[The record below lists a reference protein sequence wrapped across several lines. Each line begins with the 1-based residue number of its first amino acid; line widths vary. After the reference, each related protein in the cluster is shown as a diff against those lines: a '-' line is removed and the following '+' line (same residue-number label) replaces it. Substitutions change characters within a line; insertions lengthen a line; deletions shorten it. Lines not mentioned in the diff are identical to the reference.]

1 MTGKRLNPYILTVM
15 MALGFWLVIAHAV
28 FAFRH
33 PWATDT
39 QRFLHTFDAL
49 LFRQVR
55 RPEAK

>member
-1 MTGKRLNPYILTVM
+1 MAVRRLNSYILAPM
-15 MALGFWLVIAHAV
+15 MTLVLWLVVAHAV

-49 LFRQVR
+49 LFRSVEP
-55 RPEAK
+55 PEVK

>member
-1 MTGKRLNPYILTVM
+1 MMTLVL
-15 MALGFWLVIAHAV
+15 WLVVAHAV

-49 LFRQVR
+49 LFRSVEP
-55 RPEAK
+55 PEVK